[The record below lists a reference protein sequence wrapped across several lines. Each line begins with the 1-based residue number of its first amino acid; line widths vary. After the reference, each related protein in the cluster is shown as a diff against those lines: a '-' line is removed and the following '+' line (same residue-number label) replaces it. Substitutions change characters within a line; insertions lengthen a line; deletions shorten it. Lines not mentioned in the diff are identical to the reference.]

1 MDSIESRSMR
11 RYLHALV
18 LLAALF
24 GPAVLPAEEPAKS
37 PAAAERRLTLVF
49 LGDSLTAGY
58 GLDTEQAYPAL
69 IEKKLLAE
77 GRSVEVVNAGI
88 SGDTTAGGL
97 ARMDWL
103 LRRKPDVLVVGL
115 GANDGLRGL
124 SLASSEK
131 NLRAILAKGKAAG
144 AKILLLGMQIPPN
157 YGPEYTTGFAAIYPR
172 LAKEEGLALMPFLLS
187 KVAGKRELNQADGI
201 HPTAKGQEIV
211 AGEVLTYLQPLL
223 AEAEATKSH

>member
-1 MDSIESRSMR
+1 VDSIESRSMR

-58 GLDTEQAYPAL
+58 GLDTNQAYPAL

-131 NLRAILAKGKAAG
+131 NLRAILAKGKATG

-157 YGPEYTTGFAAIYPR
+157 YGPEYTAGFAAIYPR